1 MAAAR
6 AADTADTDPER
17 AVRGLHCAD
26 VGSMPCKGSA
36 VPAYRADQQPRVNG
50 FHRIIIG
57 FLRIWIA
64 IWRFNCYH
72 YVADAG
78 NALCLCGKAG
88 VTLVGWP
95 LPSVYATEGIIIP
108 ECPSGKQS
116 DGKSIRIFSEG
127 HLLICLKPFQN
138 MACNCRKSSLHAKD
152 DMELTLGA
160 HFTQCTEEL
169 QIKNNLALVTGC
181 QIRKELINYNQIA
194 PCPDIFQRRPS
205 SYPELL
211 FGISDSGL
219 LRKFRSQYSFYRSHP
234 ECSPTEY
241 RKVTW

>member
-1 MAAAR
+1 MSQAMSCWCRKKFIGELFNLHELAAEPAEAAADKMQGIGKGEAFRCGTLFPRPAETPQDGGDVVLVDIAVAPHEARIARPGCMEPDDLHLVRKAYLGVGDKKGREEGMGMAAAR

-78 NALCLCGKAG
+78 NAPVSVREGRGLLWS
-88 VTLVGWP
+88 VWP
-95 LPSVYATEGIIIP
+95 LPSVYATEGIIIRNAP
-108 ECPSGKQS
+108 LENSLTENPS
-116 DGKSIRIFSEG
+116 E
-127 HLLICLKPFQN
+127 
-138 MACNCRKSSLHAKD
+138 
-152 DMELTLGA
+152 
-160 HFTQCTEEL
+160 
-169 QIKNNLALVTGC
+169 
-181 QIRKELINYNQIA
+181 Y
-194 PCPDIFQRRPS
+194 FQR
-205 SYPELL
+205 
-211 FGISDSGL
+211 GI
-219 LRKFRSQYSFYRSHP
+219 F
-234 ECSPTEY
+234 
-241 RKVTW
+241 